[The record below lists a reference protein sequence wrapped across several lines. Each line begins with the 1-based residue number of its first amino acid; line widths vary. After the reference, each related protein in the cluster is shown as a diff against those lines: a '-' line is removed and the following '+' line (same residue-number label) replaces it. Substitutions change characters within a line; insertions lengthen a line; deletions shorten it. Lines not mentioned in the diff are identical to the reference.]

1 MSQLTSAA
9 SREISVTNVIN
20 TFLSRPPLSILDEQI
35 LALQDAPEM
44 SVRLIKFN
52 DRGSVTALSP
62 PCWTHFRPRPPG
74 VSGPGSPLL

>member
-1 MSQLTSAA
+1 MTFPQCSGDVEGGHTEAGDGRLSQVSQLTSAD

-52 DRGSVTALSP
+52 D
-62 PCWTHFRPRPPG
+62 
-74 VSGPGSPLL
+74 